1 MRYIYILSKE
11 YDLKTGGY
19 LVVLGLIGCTFLS
32 RGRMWKE
39 KKEYHSFGVKSLLS
53 FVTINDKGKKKEKK
67 S

>member
-1 MRYIYILSKE
+1 
-11 YDLKTGGY
+11 
-19 LVVLGLIGCTFLS
+19 
-32 RGRMWKE
+32 MWKE